1 MVGSVDYTRSMP
13 FWEQHKWN
21 GSFPVKWHVIKDLP
35 NSQLRHIILENNEC
49 KPVTNSRDGQEVS
62 IYVPNSELSEFCFAI
77 VLEQDAR
84 NLLAIEQDSNV

>member
-1 MVGSVDYTRSMP
+1 VDYTRSMP

-62 IYVPNSELSEFCFAI
+62 TYVHNSEVCFSI
-77 VLEQDAR
+77 VLQQDTPK
-84 NLLAIEQDSNV
+84 LLAMELNTLKSWH